1 MDREFKRKG
10 IEMEKWK
17 AIKGYEG
24 KYEVSNLGNVRSL
37 NYHRMGFT
45 KVLTPRKGTTGYLR
59 VQLSKNCINKTVNVH
74 RLVAETFLDNPENL
88 PSINH
93 KDENKTNN
101 NVENLEFCTVAY
113 NNAYGTHNER
123 VGMTHRNRK
132 DQSKPIIAIDKD
144 GNETYFPSIKEA
156 ERLWG
161 VDHSGVCKV
170 LKGKYE
176 RMYGY
181 EWRYAE

>member
-1 MDREFKRKG
+1 
-10 IEMEKWK
+10 MEEWRDV
-17 AIKGYEG
+17 KGYEG
-24 KYEVSNLGNVRSL
+24 KYQVSNLGNVKSL
-37 NYHRMGFT
+37 NYHRMGIS
-45 KVLTPRKGTTGYLR
+45 KVLTPRKCKTGYLR
-59 VQLSKNCINKTVNVH
+59 IGLCKSSNKKTYNVH
-74 RLVAETFLDNPENL
+74 KLVAQAFLENPNNL

-93 KDENKTNN
+93 KDENKENN
-101 NVENLEFCTVAY
+101 RADNLEFCTQAY

-123 VGMTHRNRK
+123 VGKAHRNRK
-132 DQSKPIIAIDKD
+132 DQSKPIIATDANGK
-144 GNETYFPSIKEA
+144 ETYFPSVKEA